1 MSYSNLNNYKRHC
14 NFIFSLFIICFN
26 FYRNSF
32 IRGFEVPTL
41 VYFCSF
47 VDGTNNDHI
56 FSRCMSKLIIV
67 CNEEHADK
75 IVPSNF
81 ELDFAKKIPVYGK
94 LYKKKKLGHDELYLI
109 DLFD

>member
-1 MSYSNLNNYKRHC
+1 MYYLNI
-14 NFIFSLFIICFN
+14 FIKLFHF
-26 FYRNSF
+26 FRNSF

-75 IVPSNF
+75 LVPSNT
-81 ELDFAKKIPVYGK
+81 ESDYAKKIPVYGK
-94 LYKKKKLGHDELYLI
+94 T
-109 DLFD
+109 F